1 MNQAVLLVHLSNPF
15 QVMLL
20 DFQLTQLT
28 KYHQQI
34 ACLPSDTT
42 HTVQATQ
49 FVFQVTQLAYQV
61 ISQLDKITVSLEKP
75 LHSLLIK

>member
-28 KYHQQI
+28 KYD
-34 ACLPSDTT
+34 LFKP
-42 HTVQATQ
+42 TV
-49 FVFQVTQLAYQV
+49 
-61 ISQLDKITVSLEKP
+61 SLDKPTVSLEKP
-75 LHSLLIK
+75 TNIAYQVTQLTLFKQHSLFFK